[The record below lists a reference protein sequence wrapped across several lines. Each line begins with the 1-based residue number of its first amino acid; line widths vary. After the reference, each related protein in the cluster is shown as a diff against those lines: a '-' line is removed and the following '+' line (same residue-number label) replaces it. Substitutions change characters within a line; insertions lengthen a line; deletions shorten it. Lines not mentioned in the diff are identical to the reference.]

1 MVRSPAN
8 MVADIFRNDLC
19 SFIRRSHIE
28 LKPATAL
35 LHNWHHEVIAQ
46 KLEDVLYGNCR
57 RLIINLPPRSLKS
70 HSASVA
76 FPAWALGHIPS
87 LRIICVS
94 YAQDLA
100 DDLARD
106 SRRLMASPFYQ
117 AIFGTRI
124 SRNRDTVSDF
134 RTTEGGYR
142 FSTSVG
148 GVLTGIGADLIVID
162 DALKADDALSDT
174 RRSSVNYWFDN
185 TLRSR
190 LNNQETGSIVII
202 MQRLHADDLV
212 AHVQEKETWDV
223 LSFPAIAEE
232 KRTYKVS
239 THYGQAVFTRKID
252 DVLHP
257 EFQSRA
263 VLETI
268 RRSVTEYNFAAQYQ
282 QNPQPPG
289 GLIVKRDWLKFYLP
303 DEKPEYFDIILQS
316 WDTAVKDTDISS
328 FSVCTTWGVKDGTT
342 AYLLNVFR
350 KKLEFPDL
358 KKAVKSQ
365 AALHHAT
372 VVLIEDKASGSSLIQ
387 ELRAEGF
394 SMVQAAP
401 ALEGDKIT
409 RLRGQTAKIE
419 GGFVLFPKKADWLEL
434 YLGELLSF
442 PNARTTD
449 QVDSTVFA
457 LAWIGANP
465 RWGGALIKRPW
476 IHYYSTLPDD
486 LTRKRVF
493 LSWDTAVND
502 GAQNEYSVCTVWMKV
517 NRIFYLLDMVRGI
530 YDYPELKRKFIE
542 TAKQQTLF
550 EILIEDTSTGKAL
563 KSDPD
568 IRGRFAIKLLPIEQ
582 NRQNRLYTQQGL
594 FASGQVRFPENASF
608 MPTVENE
615 LLSYPHG
622 ETDDIVDS
630 ISQALTIDKTGYD
643 STLSWV

>member
-1 MVRSPAN
+1 

-28 LKPATAL
+28 LNPADTL
-35 LHNWHHEVIAQ
+35 LHNWHHEVTAQ
-46 KLEDVLYGNCR
+46 KLEDVLHGTCR

-70 HSASVA
+70 HSASIA
-76 FPAWALGHIPS
+76 FPAWALGHNPS

-100 DDLARD
+100 DNLARA
-106 SRRLMASPFYQ
+106 SRKLMASPLYEAVFD
-117 AIFGTRI
+117 TRI
-124 SRNRDTVSDF
+124 SRSRDTVSDF
-134 RTTEGGYR
+134 HTTKGGYR

-148 GVLTGIGADLIVID
+148 GVLTGVGADLIVID

-174 RRSSVNYWFDN
+174 RRNSVNDWYDN

-212 AHVQEKETWDV
+212 AHVQEREDWDV
-223 LSFPAIAEE
+223 LSFPAFAEE
-232 KRTYKVS
+232 KERYKII
-239 THYGQAVFTRKID
+239 TPYGRAIFSRKVD

-257 EFQSRA
+257 AFQSRA
-263 VLETI
+263 TLETL
-268 RRSVTEYNFAAQYQ
+268 RRSMTEYNFAAQYQ

-289 GLIVKRDWLKFYLP
+289 GLIVKRDWLKFYSP

-358 KKAVKSQ
+358 KKAVKRN

-401 ALEGDKIT
+401 ALEGDKIM

-419 GGFVLFPKKADWLEL
+419 GGFVRFPKNADWLEI
-434 YLGELLSF
+434 YLSELLSF
-442 PNARTTD
+442 PNAKTTD

-465 RWGGALIKRPW
+465 RWGGTLIKRPW
-476 IHYYSTLPDD
+476 IHYYSALPED
-486 LTRKRVF
+486 LSRKRVF

-517 NRIFYLLDMVRGI
+517 NGIFYLLDMVRGI

-550 EILIEDTSTGKAL
+550 EVLIEDTSTGKAL
-563 KSDPD
+563 KGDPD

-582 NRQNRLYTQQGL
+582 NRQNRVYTQQGL
-594 FASGQVRFPENASF
+594 FASGLVRFPENAPF
-608 MPTVENE
+608 MPTVESE